1 MQDFVTEDCLEKVFP
16 NMCPGAPPEV
26 DQALALGMF
35 FAKYFVVNQC
45 TCRARFESFKKGV

>member
-1 MQDFVTEDCLEKVFP
+1 MEDFATEDCLEKGFP
-16 NMCPGAPPEV
+16 NMCPGV

-35 FAKYFVVNQC
+35 AKYSVVNQC